1 MSTISSAMDPR
12 RLDHRAL
19 SWASKSP
26 RQTLTSRATRESW
39 PYREE
44 KSRGRRPRRVYRLE
58 DLPADIQAAVIK
70 KMNQQAAERP
80 APSTPSV
87 PGPSPSVPVP
97 ASVPSPQALWEDYAT
112 RTDKQKNRAKAALA
126 VLLRSMELEEG
137 GLPRSDAQTQAA
149 KEHKTSPRT
158 LQRHYKKVEGVPR
171 PDWLPVLAPGYVAP
185 SNPAPFSPEAW
196 EFFKADYLR
205 REQPRFSSCY
215 DRLLRAADANGWIVP
230 SMGAVRRRLRRE
242 IPRAVEV
249 MAREGKDAVKTLY
262 PPQQRDKTVFH
273 AMEAVN
279 GDGWR
284 AFHYCR
290 FPDGAVAQPCV
301 WIWQDVYSGKI
312 LAWRA
317 DQTENADMF
326 RLAYGD
332 LVETWGIPPHVYIDN
347 TMAAANKWMTGRT
360 PTRYR
365 NKIKE
370 DDPLGIMP
378 QVGSTVH
385 WTTPGHGQAKPV
397 ERCFSRQGGLAEIV
411 DRHPALSGRGTK
423 AKPLQIDE
431 WLTLFEGEIRHYNAK
446 TGRTAPACAGRS
458 LDETFAES
466 YAAATI
472 AKATAE
478 QRRLWLL
485 AAEKVT
491 AHAADGSI
499 KLFSSPAGQNRYWC
513 EALSQYAGQKLVVR
527 FDPQNLHE
535 SVHAYTPDGRHIA
548 EVPCLLAAGFNDT
561 EAARKHNRARAQHR
575 KATKAMLDAERRMT
589 ATEAAAEHLPP
600 GEEPETPAPAAVAP
614 RFAPPAPAAEAAAPP
629 APARAI
635 GQDFGPDEWNEE
647 QTETAFRR
655 GLELLVAAREEEQE
669 TDW

>member
-1 MSTISSAMDPR
+1 MTPRTNSPMDPR
-12 RLDHRAL
+12 RLDHPTLAMVSGR
-19 SWASKSP
+19 SRWAVAMK
-26 RQTLTSRATRESW
+26 ATRESW

-70 KMNQQAAERP
+70 TMNQQAAECP
-80 APSTPSV
+80 APSDEYNSSV
-87 PGPSPSVPVP
+87 PGRPSVPVP
-97 ASVPSPQALWEDYAT
+97 ASPQALWEDYAG
-112 RTDKQKNRAKAALA
+112 RTEKQKNRAKAALS
-126 VLLRSMELEEG
+126 VLLRSLELEAG
-137 GLPRSDAQTQAA
+137 GLPRLDAQTQAA

-158 LQRHYKKVEGVPR
+158 LQRHYKKVRGVPR

-196 EFFKADYLR
+196 EYFKADYLR

-215 DRLLRAADANGWIVP
+215 DRLLRAAEANGWTVP
-230 SMGAVRRRLRRE
+230 SMGAVRRRLRRD

-249 MAREGKDAVKTLY
+249 MAREGKDAVKTIY

-290 FPDGAVAQPCV
+290 FPDGNVSQPCV

-332 LVETWGIPPHVYIDN
+332 LVEQWGIPAHVYIDN

-423 AKPLQIDE
+423 AKPLPVEE
-431 WLTLFEGEIRHYNAK
+431 WLALFEGEIHHYNAK

-458 LDETFAES
+458 LDQTFAES
-466 YAAATI
+466 YAAVTI
-472 AKATAE
+472 AKAAAE

-491 AHAADGSI
+491 AHAADGSVR
-499 KLFSSPAGQNRYWC
+499 LFSSPAGQNRYWC
-513 EALSQYAGQKLVVR
+513 EALSQYAGQKVVVR
-527 FDPQNLHE
+527 FDPQRLHE
-535 SVHAYTPDGRHIA
+535 SVHVYTLDGRHVA
-548 EVPCLLAAGFNDT
+548 EAPCLVAAGFNDT
-561 EAARKHNRARAQHR
+561 EAARKHNRARAHHR

-589 ATEAAAEHLPP
+589 AAEAGSLVPP
-600 GEEPETPAPAAVAP
+600 GEAPETPAPAAVAP
-614 RFAPPAPAAEAAAPP
+614 RFAPPSAAGPSP
-629 APARAI
+629 SVLDAI
-635 GQDFGPDEWNEE
+635 PLAVNQDWYDDE

-655 GLELLVAAREEEQE
+655 GLELLVAARQEEA
-669 TDW
+669 DD